1 MCRRKKRCIRF
12 LDDDDTVGTEDFHED
27 SSSNQMPTADSTVN
41 ESHLFM
47 SMPSSSMT
55 SSTLDTDCMVSEP
68 GAPMP
73 SRSLS
78 TPGHGHH
85 ATCEDFPMTFQ
96 CYQRKNLVSSW
107 SDGASSSIGSPSQH
121 MSGSSAIR
129 PHESNRKI
137 LSSSLHSTSWLM
149 LIHLKPS
156 VI

>member
-12 LDDDDTVGTEDFHED
+12 LDDDDTVGTEEYHDD
-27 SSSNQMPTADSTVN
+27 SCSSQMPTVDSTVN
-41 ESHLFM
+41 ESHLFIP

-55 SSTLDTDCMVSEP
+55 SSTLEADGMVSEP

-85 ATCEDFPMTFQ
+85 VTTCEDFPMTTFQ
-96 CYQRKNLVSSW
+96 CYQKKSLVSSW

-121 MSGSSAIR
+121 MSSSSAVR
-129 PHESNRKI
+129 THESNRKL
-137 LSSSLHSTSWLM
+137 LSSSLHSTS
-149 LIHLKPS
+149 
-156 VI
+156 